1 MGFSVFNLCAYGV
14 SDKTNIDSAA
24 DGRPNLSSKRVG
36 MKQIILEFLAYV
48 ISSGLLV
55 NLWLMQKLIQKIS
68 DFETINERL
77 KKKFQALDKILNNL
91 EE

>member
-1 MGFSVFNLCAYGV
+1 
-14 SDKTNIDSAA
+14 
-24 DGRPNLSSKRVG
+24 

>member
-1 MGFSVFNLCAYGV
+1 
-14 SDKTNIDSAA
+14 
-24 DGRPNLSSKRVG
+24 
-36 MKQIILEFLAYV
+36 MKQIILEFFAYV
-48 ISSGLLV
+48 ISSGLLI